1 MEQEKKD
8 GNYSL
13 NTLKDIWKYDPLR
26 LLDLGNIVQ
35 LGISN
40 NKPGLNEEARAI
52 TNFEKLTED
61 RPRPVSHT
69 LIDASRVLPDIAML
83 IAGPIITTGKKI
95 AGKKAVEE
103 LGENVAK
110 TLVREKTNDGAK
122 DLTKSLLL
130 TRDDKDMA
138 AKAWIRKLWENKEAM
153 NRAAG
158 KNLTDKEISAVRNAI
173 PDVAKPELD
182 LLNNKVDNF
191 KVYLKNE
198 EELSKLSPVDVFTKL
213 ATSEEFRKKYSKSYN
228 LTQKELDTLM
238 SNLKELGEAGKS
250 ASFSH
255 YNADR
260 ILKGIPKE
268 KHGIIKDT
276 LLANIKSLTTPVST
290 GVNIFKLA
298 EAGIHDVGKTSFET
312 NKKLEMRPDYW
323 TRGSEPTPVS
333 DFFASVFNVDFDDPA
348 RFNKKDID
356 TFFEFL
362 EDVGTIEP
370 GIKDKWTPRQKI
382 SVMRELVKDDV
393 YGPFIKRKWAESEHK
408 KNLTKYYS
416 GE

>member
-13 NTLKDIWKYDPLR
+13 STWKDIWKYDPPR
-26 LLDLGNIVQ
+26 LLDLGNLAQV
-35 LGISN
+35 LISQ
-40 NKPGLNEEARAI
+40 NKPEIDEEARALS
-52 TNFEKLTED
+52 NFEKLTED
-61 RPRPVSHT
+61 VPRPVSHT
-69 LIDASRVLPDIAML
+69 LVDASRVLPDI
-83 IAGPIITTGKKI
+83 IALATGPAIA
-95 AGKKAVEE
+95 AGKKVIGKKAAEK
-103 LGENVAK
+103 LGKDVAK
-110 TLVREKTNDGAK
+110 KLVREKTNEGAK
-122 DLTKSLLL
+122 DLAKSILL
-130 TRDDKDMA
+130 TRDDKDQA
-138 AKAWIRKLWENKEAM
+138 GKAWLRKLWENKEAM
-153 NRAAG
+153 NRVAD

-173 PDVAKPELD
+173 PEASRPEFD
-182 LLNNKVDNF
+182 LLNKKVDEF

-198 EELSKLSPVDVFTKL
+198 QEISKLSPVEAFLKL
-213 ATSEEFRKKYSKSYN
+213 QTSEDFRKKFGKIN
-228 LTQKELDTLM
+228 MLTQKELDTLM

-268 KHGIIKDT
+268 KHNIIKDI
-276 LLANIKSLTTPVST
+276 LLDNAKSLTWPVPVAINT
-290 GVNIFKLA
+290 FKLA
-298 EAGIHDVGKTSFET
+298 DAGVHDAGKTKYQT
-312 NKKLEMRPDYW
+312 NTKLEMKPKYW
-323 TRGSEPTPVS
+323 TAGSEPTPVA

-356 TFFEFL
+356 TFFDFL

-382 SVMRELVKDDV
+382 SVMREMLSDKD
-393 YGPFIKRKWAESEHK
+393 YGPFIKERWAKSKHNK
-408 KNLTKYYS
+408 DLIKYYS